1 MKNESYDTTK
11 SHKKGFSL
19 SLGKTILEK
28 TRGKAQV
35 DPSVFRV
42 NSPNLT
48 KRKSFDCFDA

>member
-19 SLGKTILEK
+19 SLGKAILEK